1 MKYVKCY
8 DMWAA
13 LPCRPPPTHLTPVVA
28 VWFMRLKCV
37 CVCRGMWVRECVYGE
52 CVSYAEMSST
62 GAEPVGMICNWSPDR
77 AAPWICCGIITS
89 LWTFLWHLLRAGHDT
104 ALHHISRQTNPFASS
119 QTHIHTQY
127 VRRYKPI
134 YTLICSRM
142 FMFNANVRLACP
154 IL

>member
-1 MKYVKCY
+1 MLWYVGC
-8 DMWAA
+8 AA
-13 LPCRPPPTHLTPVVA
+13 LSPPPPTHLTPVVA

-62 GAEPVGMICNWSPDR
+62 GAEPVGMICNWSLDR

-89 LWTFLWHLLRAGHDT
+89 LWTFYGFFCVPVMTRRFITLVDRPIHLPVHRHTYTHNMYVDT
-104 ALHHISRQTNPFASS
+104 S
-119 QTHIHTQY
+119 QDIHT
-127 VRRYKPI
+127 